1 MGWLFSETVSQNEP
15 IFCTLLAYCQEKVVK
30 VNFRTLILIFVTHSP
45 VVAHYQLVFAESF

>member
-15 IFCTLLAYCQEKVVK
+15 IFCKLLAYCQEKVVK